1 MPTISGNISVAA
13 NATSANVLAG
23 SPFEFVSVP
32 SIIKLACT
40 NPGGIGAITADF
52 NIGGEALAVA
62 AEVSN
67 RAAHPT
73 FREDLFVEAGAQA
86 GERLF
91 LTFQNTTGAAI
102 VVRFLLD
109 LMGI

>member
-13 NATSANVLAG
+13 NATSANVLSG

-32 SIIKLACT
+32 SIVKLAST
-40 NPGGIGAITADF
+40 HPGAVGAITADF

-67 RAAHPT
+67 RAAHPQ
-73 FREDLFVEAGAQA
+73 FNDDLFVEAGAQA